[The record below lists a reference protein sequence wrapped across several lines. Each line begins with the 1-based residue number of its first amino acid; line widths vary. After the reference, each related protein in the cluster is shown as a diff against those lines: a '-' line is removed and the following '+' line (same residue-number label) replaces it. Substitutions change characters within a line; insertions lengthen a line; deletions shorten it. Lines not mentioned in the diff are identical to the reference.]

1 MPLSCYIIDDEPPA
15 IKVLEHYIR
24 QSPQL
29 QLLGSAADAV
39 LGMQAIQE
47 QKPQLIFLDIN
58 MPKLSGIG
66 LLKALSHPPAVIF
79 TTAYPEY
86 ALEGFELEA
95 VDYLLKPFSFERFLK
110 AVNKAQRLAAAQEV
124 PEEAPSFLLLQAD
137 RKLYRV
143 PLEEILYLQAYG
155 DYVKVHANKQLYVP
169 KTTLNLLEEEL
180 PANLF
185 FRIHRSYIIALPKIQ
200 YIEGNFVVIRDEKI
214 PVGRSFREGLLKML
228 QEGG

>member
-110 AVNKAQRLAAAQEV
+110 AVNKAQRLAAAQAV

>member
-1 MPLSCYIIDDEPPA
+1 MALSCYIIDDEPPA

-29 QLLGSAADAV
+29 QLLGSATDAV